1 VGLHRSAP
9 PPPLTLERIH
19 LSPPD
24 VGPLERELLLD
35 AFDSNWV
42 APVGPHVDAFE
53 QEIADMVGVADA
65 AAMSSGTDALHLS
78 LLVNDV
84 SPGDDVF
91 LPSLTF
97 VATPNVVCYTG
108 ATPVLV
114 DSEERTWNLDPDLLD
129 EAITRRMQQ
138 GHVPGA
144 VIAVDLYGQCADY
157 DGLVRVCER
166 HGVPLIEDA
175 AEALGASW
183 QGRPA
188 GAFGRC
194 GVLSF
199 NGNKIIT
206 TGGGGMFVSDDK
218 QLVARA
224 RYLST
229 QAREPFVHYEH
240 REVGFNYRMC
250 NLNAAVGRGQL
261 RAIEAK
267 VATRRRTKAAYVAG
281 LGDLPGVSFMPD
293 DPRGVPTNW
302 LTVMTLDP
310 GAGAPLPEDV
320 REVLDAAG
328 IEARPAW
335 KPMHLQPLYRDA
347 PMFGGEVAARVF
359 RTGLCLPS
367 GSGLTDAD
375 LERIIDAVRSVPWP
389 G

>member
-1 VGLHRSAP
+1 M
-9 PPPLTLERIH
+9 TRIH

-24 VGPLERELLLD
+24 VGPHERALLLD

-53 QEIADMVGVADA
+53 QEIADLLGVADA
-65 AAMSSGTDALHLS
+65 AAMSSGTDALHLA

-91 LPSLTF
+91 LPALTF
-97 VATPNVVCYTG
+97 VATANAVAYTG
-108 ATPVLV
+108 ATPVFV
-114 DSEERTWNLDPDLLD
+114 DSEADTWNLDPDLLD
-129 EAITRRMQQ
+129 VAIRTRIDE
-138 GHVPGA
+138 GHIPGA
-144 VIAVDLYGQCADY
+144 VVVVDLYGQCADY
-157 DGLVRVCER
+157 EAIGRVCDR

-188 GAFGRC
+188 GSFGRC

-224 RYLST
+224 RFLST
-229 QAREPFVHYEH
+229 QAREATVHYEH
-240 REVGFNYRMC
+240 REMGFNHRMC

-261 RAIEAK
+261 LSLAEKVERRRAI
-267 VATRRRTKAAYVAG
+267 KAYYSAH
-281 LGDLPGVSFMPD
+281 LCDLPGLGVMPD
-293 DPRGVPTNW
+293 DPRGVPSNW
-302 LTVMTLDP
+302 LTVLTLDP
-310 GAGAPLPEDV
+310 AAGAPTPEVV
-320 REVLDAAG
+320 REALEAHD

-335 KPMHLQPLYRDA
+335 KPMHLQPLYADA
-347 PMFGGEVAARVF
+347 PAFGGEVAAGIF

-367 GSGLTDAD
+367 GSSLAD
-375 LERIIDAVRSVPWP
+375 DDLARIVAVVRSAPWP